1 MDIGKA
7 FTFVGDDPKWV
18 SKLAIGGGLV
28 LAMTLLIFTVV
39 GWLFPLAIIF
49 GYLMQV
55 TRNVIAGEQRT
66 LPEWENWG
74 LLMSDGFKAFGVVL
88 ILALPILLV
97 GLLTSVPAAVL
108 NATSGGEGS
117 AAGVGLSLLGLL
129 GACLLIPLSVLY
141 ALLFPIALGRYAA
154 TGNIGASLR
163 FGELFSILRGNFV
176 NYLLIFL
183 LTGFVTGTIAQLGV
197 IACVIGVFF
206 TIFYAYLVNHHL
218 YGQAYAKA
226 VGTQP
231 GLAQSQQPYPQ
242 SFPY

>member
-7 FTFVGDDPKWV
+7 FTFVGEDPKWV

-28 LAMTLLIFTVV
+28 VATGLLIFTLV

-49 GYLMQV
+49 GYLVQV
-55 TRNVIAGEQRT
+55 TRNVIAGEQRA

-74 LLMSDGFKAFGVVL
+74 LLMSDGFKALGVVL
-88 ILALPILLV
+88 ILALPVLLV
-97 GLLTSVPAAVL
+97 SLFTTVPAAVL
-108 NATSGGEGS
+108 NVTSGGEGS
-117 AAGVGLSLLGLL
+117 AAGAGLSLL
-129 GACLLIPLSVLY
+129 GACLLLPLAVLY
-141 ALLFPIALGRYAA
+141 SLLVPIALGRYAA
-154 TGNIGASLR
+154 TRNIGASLR

-226 VGTQP
+226 VGIQP
-231 GLAQSQQPYPQ
+231 GLAQPQQPYPQ

>member
-7 FTFVGDDPKWV
+7 FTFVGEDPKWV

-28 LAMTLLIFTVV
+28 VATGLLIFTLV

-49 GYLMQV
+49 GYLVQV
-55 TRNVIAGEQRT
+55 TRNVIAGEQRA

-74 LLMSDGFKAFGVVL
+74 LLMSDGFKALGVVL
-88 ILALPILLV
+88 ILALPVLLV
-97 GLLTSVPAAVL
+97 SLFTTVPAAVL

-117 AAGVGLSLLGLL
+117 AAGAGLSLL
-129 GACLLIPLSVLY
+129 GACLLLPLAVLY
-141 ALLFPIALGRYAA
+141 SLLVPIALGRYAA
-154 TGNIGASLR
+154 TRNIGASLR

-226 VGTQP
+226 VGIQP
-231 GLAQSQQPYPQ
+231 GLAQPQQPYPQ
-242 SFPY
+242 AFPY

>member
-7 FTFVGDDPKWV
+7 FTFVGEDPKWAV
-18 SKLAIGGGLV
+18 KLAIGGGLV
-28 LAMTLLIFTVV
+28 IATGLLFFTLV
-39 GWLFPLAIIF
+39 GWLFPLAIIL
-49 GYLMQV
+49 GYLTQV
-55 TRNVIAGEQRT
+55 TRNVIAGEQRG

-74 LLMSDGFKAFGVVL
+74 LLMSDGFKALGVVL
-88 ILALPILLV
+88 ILALPLLLV
-97 GLLTSVPAAVL
+97 SLFTTVPGAVL
-108 NATSGGEGS
+108 NAASGGEGS
-117 AAGVGLSLLGLL
+117 GVGTGLSLL
-129 GACLLIPLSVLY
+129 GACLLLPLGVLY
-141 ALLFPIALGRYAA
+141 SLLTPIALARYAA
-154 TGNIGASLR
+154 TRNVGASVR

-197 IACVIGVFF
+197 IACFIGVFF

-218 YGQAYAKA
+218 YGQAYARA

-231 GLAQSQQPYPQ
+231 GLAQPPQPYQQ